1 LLLFFTLFV
10 SSEVVCSH
18 QHKLL
23 SIPIVNRVIIV
34 NVLYA
39 WLRSISMYD
48 LFVSLMIIVP
58 LLLLVIVF
66 CIHHVY
72 LVALVHL
79 VKSAVQDKNR
89 FD

>member
-1 LLLFFTLFV
+1 MFLFFTLFV
-10 SSEVVCSH
+10 SSEVASSH

-39 WLRSISMYD
+39 LPRLIPMHDS
-48 LFVSLMIIVP
+48 FVSLMITVP

-66 CIHHVY
+66 CNHHVY
-72 LVALVHL
+72 LVCSCPPRKVSDSIQELV
-79 VKSAVQDKNR
+79 
-89 FD
+89 